1 MRKHNV
7 AYMRIFAYLNHHNSP
22 ERPLDST
29 TSLRYRMTVK
39 KFDCI
44 TAMKALGE
52 ENRLRILRMLLKK
65 QCSVNEIAD
74 ALGITQYNASKHLRV
89 LMEAGLL
96 EKEKLG
102 QQRLYAL
109 ASDFSSHLEEN
120 HNVLD
125 LGCCQFDFTKLP
137 K

>member
-1 MRKHNV
+1 M
-7 AYMRIFAYLNHHNSP
+7 
-22 ERPLDST
+22 
-29 TSLRYRMTVK
+29 K

-74 ALGITQYNASKHLRV
+74 ALGITQYNVSKHLRV

-96 EKEKLG
+96 DKEKHG

-109 ASDFSSHLEEN
+109 ASDFSTHLEEN